1 MKKLLVLIALA
12 LGFATFG
19 VVQLSAHAADD
30 ARDCSTNSI
39 IQCGAMSTAEFT
51 QKYNQNPNGDLQQI
65 YEHYGI
71 NPAAINSA
79 KEGVAQSNGQIIVD
93 GRVVATGARSMG
105 RHSLRPGAENT
116 VVINGKT
123 YYERAQLTV
132 TLQVWAF
139 FDNSGK
145 FIGAIAKSCGNPIWG
160 VPTPVP
166 AIACQALQVAEIN
179 RTDRRFTVTTTQPQ
193 GGAAAT
199 GYSFDFGDG
208 TSSDTTATSVTHSYT
223 KAGTYTATVT
233 VHSTIGDKTGPACQ
247 AQVTVEE
254 QPVATC
260 KDLTA
265 TLSDR
270 THYTLT
276 ASASVTNATVDK
288 YHFVITDQSGKSVL
302 DQETTSATLTG
313 ELQPGTYTA
322 KVTAETSLGDRTG
335 DNCAA
340 SFTIEQPPCTVPG
353 KEEYP
358 AGSPQCVET
367 PPTLPQTGA
376 GSGLG
381 SILGLGSLVTAI
393 SYYVISRR
401 NLLDAFLNR

>member
-1 MKKLLVLIALA
+1 MKKVLLMVFVA
-12 LGFATFG
+12 LGLATFG
-19 VVQLSAHAADD
+19 LVQLNAHATDD

-39 IQCGAMSTAEFT
+39 IQCGAMTTAEFT

-65 YEHYGI
+65 YAHYGI
-71 NPAAINSA
+71 NPAAIASA
-79 KEGVAQSNGQIIVD
+79 KEGVAQSDGQIIVD

-123 YYERAQLTV
+123 YYERAHLTV

-139 FDNSGK
+139 FDNNGQ

-160 VPTPVP
+160 TPTPAP
-166 AIACQALQVAEIN
+166 AIACQALQVAEVS
-179 RTDRRFTVTTTQPQ
+179 RTQRTFTATTTQPT
-193 GGAAAT
+193 GGATAT
-199 GYSFDFGDG
+199 GYTFDFGDN
-208 TSSDTTATSVTHSYT
+208 TTATTTSASTSHTYAQ
-223 KAGTYTATVT
+223 AGTYTAKVT

-247 AQVTVEE
+247 AQVTIEE
-254 QPVATC
+254 QPVAAC

-270 THYTLT
+270 THYSLT
-276 ASASVTNATVDK
+276 ASATVTNATVDK
-288 YHFVITDQSGKSVL
+288 YHFVITDQSGKTVV
-302 DQETTSATLTG
+302 DQETTNATLTG

-322 KVTAETSLGDRTG
+322 KVTAETSLGDRSG

-353 KEEYP
+353 KEQYP
-358 AGSPQCVET
+358 AGSPECAQT
-367 PPTLPQTGA
+367 PPTMPQTGA
-376 GSGLG
+376 GSGLA

-393 SYYVISRR
+393 SYYAISRR
-401 NLLDAFLNR
+401 NLLNAFLNR